1 MARNA
6 EINLKFTLND
16 DNVPEEI
23 LWEASEA
30 EGEDQK
36 KCDAMFLSLWDR
48 DEKNTLTI
56 DLWTK
61 SMEVGEMNAH
71 CYFTIM
77 KMADTYEKAT
87 NNADIADKF
96 RSFANDFAKSVR
108 EFISKDTK

>member
-1 MARNA
+1 MARDA
-6 EINLKFTLND
+6 EIKLKFTLND

-30 EGEDQK
+30 EAQDLK

-48 DEKNTLTI
+48 EEKNTLTI

-71 CYFTIM
+71 CYFTVM

-87 NNADIADKF
+87 NNAEIADKF
-96 RSFANDFAKSVR
+96 RDFANDFAKSVR
-108 EFISKDTK
+108 EFITKEN

>member
-1 MARNA
+1 MTRNA

-16 DNVPEEI
+16 DDVPEEI

-30 EGEDQK
+30 EVQDQK
-36 KCDAMFLSLWDR
+36 RCEAMFLSLWDTE
-48 DEKNTLTI
+48 EKNTLTI

-87 NNADIADKF
+87 NNAEIADKF
-96 RSFANDFAKSVR
+96 RDFANDFAKSVR
-108 EFISKDTK
+108 EFIAKGN

>member
-6 EINLKFTLND
+6 EINLKLTLND

-30 EGEDQK
+30 EVQEQK

-48 DEKNTLTI
+48 QEKNTLSI
-56 DLWTK
+56 DLWTN
-61 SMEVGEMNAH
+61 SMEVGEMNTH

-87 NNADIADKF
+87 NNAEIAEKF
-96 RSFANDFAKSVR
+96 RDFANEFAKSVR
-108 EFISKDTK
+108 EFITKGN

>member
-6 EINLKFTLND
+6 EINLKFTLNE

-23 LWEASEA
+23 LWEASES
-30 EGEDQK
+30 ESQNQK
-36 KCDAMFLSLWDR
+36 KCDAMFLSLWDKE
-48 DEKNTLTI
+48 EKNTLTI

-96 RSFANDFAKSVR
+96 RNFANDFAKSVR
-108 EFISKDTK
+108 EFITKED

>member
-23 LWEASEA
+23 LWEATEA
-30 EGEDQK
+30 EVQEQK
-36 KCDAMFLSLWDR
+36 KCDSMFLSLWDR
-48 DEKNTLTI
+48 EEKNTLSI

-61 SMEVGEMNAH
+61 SMEVGDMNTH

-87 NNADIADKF
+87 NNAEIADKF
-96 RSFANDFAKSVR
+96 RDFANDFAKSVR
-108 EFISKDTK
+108 EFITKEN

>member
-6 EINLKFTLND
+6 EITLKFSLNE

-30 EGEDQK
+30 EVQEQK
-36 KCDAMFLSLWDR
+36 KCDAMLLSLWDR
-48 DEKNTLTI
+48 EEKNTLSI

-61 SMEVGEMNAH
+61 AMEVGEMNAH
-71 CYFTIM
+71 YYFTLM

-87 NNADIADKF
+87 NNEEIAENI
-96 RSFANDFAKSVR
+96 REFANEFAKSVK
-108 EFISKDTK
+108 EFITKES